1 VPKKELQ
8 ILNQIALAQQE
19 NMKKKVLVIHVMY
32 NVRLVKALQIT
43 VPNVLETEKKNQLV
57 DVLMELTKHMKKIV
71 QTVTSFV

>member
-19 NMKKKVLVIHVMY
+19 NMKKKVLVILVMS
-32 NVRLVKALQIT
+32 NVRLVKVLQIT